1 MHELERRT
9 CRAGGVLL
17 LLVGV
22 GLARAEERAPPT
34 EQDARRAGV
43 LAEQGEMRGALLT
56 MHRVMREAPSEELRH
71 SAREHLRQWGL
82 EPQEILRLDPA
93 AQKPEEVDALVARLT
108 AARQL
113 VRRQEVEVGFA
124 RHLAEL
130 SVLVRLGADGQAQV
144 EAQAKDLARA
154 VGVLLEVALSPKGGE
169 SVEEAQRLVEQLGL
183 VGAKL
188 EAARK
193 AAAEGQLPAEVQNE
207 VVAGVCLER
216 LHRYSEWLSEEN
228 ADAEELVR
236 RDVARVLGRALFA
249 YCEKHFPNCAAFK
262 RGGEVI
268 EFWRAAAKNPPP
280 PADRF

>member
-1 MHELERRT
+1 MRNLENRT
-9 CRAGGVLL
+9 CRAAGVLL
-17 LLVGV
+17 LLLGAC
-22 GLARAEERAPPT
+22 LARAEERAPPT
-34 EQDARRAGV
+34 ERDVQRAEV
-43 LAEQGEMRGALLT
+43 LAEQGEMRGALLALL
-56 MHRVMREAPSEELRH
+56 RVMREAPSEELRH
-71 SAREHLRQWGL
+71 AAREHLRQWGL

-93 AQKPEEVDALVARLT
+93 TQKPEEVDALIARLT
-108 AARQL
+108 ATRQL
-113 VRRQEVEVGFA
+113 LERQEMEANFA
-124 RHLAEL
+124 RRLAEL

-144 EAQAKDLARA
+144 EVQAKDLARA
-154 VGVLLEVALSPKGGE
+154 VGMLIEVALSPRGGE
-169 SVEEAQRLVEQLGL
+169 SVEHARGMVEQLGL

-193 AAAEGQLPAEVQNE
+193 AAAEGQLPAEVQSE

-236 RDVARVLGRALFA
+236 RDVARVLGRALFT
-249 YCEKHFPNCAAFK
+249 YCDKHFPNCAAFK

-280 PADRF
+280 PGDRF